1 MQVWCFVLI
10 QGETSFLIV
19 FLPKKKQH
27 PSVWMLSQ
35 WPQKGKEKDAS
46 SVLLWPFSVVFTVL
60 SMIIVAYI
68 DLRFNSKTLSIH
80 SQNLINLLSFR
91 EKFIQNVQ
99 TVL

>member
-46 SVLLWPFSVVFTVL
+46 SVLLWPFSVVLTVL
-60 SMIIVAYI
+60 SMVIVTYM
-68 DLRFNSKTLSIH
+68 DLRFKGKTAPILRQSNANYLP
-80 SQNLINLLSFR
+80 SAL
-91 EKFIQNVQ
+91 EE
-99 TVL
+99 